1 MTAAPNPDWR
11 RPRARARWASDPAA
25 SRGRW
30 IDEPPSVRRTP
41 FERDRDR
48 IIHSTAFRRLKGK
61 TQVFLADEG
70 DHFRTRLTHT
80 LEVAQI
86 ARSLARSL
94 GLDEDLTEAIA
105 LAHDLGHP
113 PFGHSGE
120 RALDRAAADFGG
132 FDHNVQS
139 LRVVTAL
146 ERRYPAFDGL
156 NLSYEVIEGLAKHN
170 GPAPAG
176 AAVPPAIGA
185 LSARRDLQLSLYPS
199 LEAQCAAIADDV
211 AYNAHDIDDGLRAGL
226 LTIEGLRAVPPLGAI
241 LAGIEREHGALDRSR
256 LVAELLRRLI
266 HLLVED
272 ILVASNGLIA
282 SAAPQ
287 SADDVRR
294 AGRALVAFS
303 PEVAEAERA
312 VKRHLSRH
320 VYRDAGVL
328 AVMGAAEAVV
338 TALFERYRRDPAAL
352 PSEWRAGLDG
362 ASEERHGRRIAD
374 FLAGMTD
381 RFALAEYRRL
391 FDRNPDFG

>member
-1 MTAAPNPDWR
+1 MTAAPSSNWR
-11 RPRARARWASDPAA
+11 RAGVRARWASDPAA

-30 IDEPPSVRRTP
+30 IEEAPSVRRTP

-94 GLDEDLTEAIA
+94 GLDEDLAEAIA

-120 RALDRAAADFGG
+120 RALDRAARAFGG

-139 LRVVTAL
+139 LRVVAAL
-146 ERRYPAFDGL
+146 ERRYPSFDGL
-156 NLSYEVIEGLAKHN
+156 NLSYEVIEGLVKHN
-170 GPAPAG
+170 GPA
-176 AAVPPAIGA
+176 AADVVVSPTVAA
-185 LSARRDLQLSLYPS
+185 LSARHDLELALYPA

-211 AYNAHDIDDGLRAGL
+211 AYNTHDIDDGLRAGL
-226 LTIEGLRAVPPLGAI
+226 LTIDGLREVPILDAI
-241 LAGIEREHGALDRSR
+241 LDGIARDHGGLERSR
-256 LVAELLRRLI
+256 LVPELLRRLI

-272 ILVASNGLIA
+272 ILAESGRRIA
-282 SAAPQ
+282 MAAP
-287 SADDVRR
+287 ADAGEVRH
-294 AGRALVAFS
+294 AGRALIGFS
-303 PEVAEAERA
+303 PEIAEAERA
-312 VKRHLSRH
+312 VKQHLSRN

-328 AVMGAAEAVV
+328 TVTVAAEAVV
-338 TALFERYRRDPAAL
+338 TALFERYRIDPEAL
-352 PSEWRAGLDG
+352 PPEWRTGLDD
-362 ASEERHGRRIAD
+362 AADERRGRRIAD

-381 RFALAEYRRL
+381 RFALSEYRRL
-391 FDRNPDFG
+391 FDRTPDFG

>member
-1 MTAAPNPDWR
+1 MSATPHPDWR
-11 RPRARARWASDPAA
+11 RPRERAPWASDPAA

-156 NLSYEVIEGLAKHN
+156 NLTYEVIEGLVKHN
-170 GPAPAG
+170 GPVAET
-176 AAVPPAIGA
+176 AAVSPVVAA
-185 LSARRDLQLSLYPS
+185 LSERMDLRLPLHPS

-226 LTIEGLRAVPPLGAI
+226 LTVEGLRTVPPLGAI
-241 LAGIEREHGALDRSR
+241 LDGIGRDHGVLDRSR
-256 LVAELLRRLI
+256 LVPELLRRLI

-272 ILVASNGLIA
+272 ILVESGRRIA
-282 SAAPQ
+282 AAAPQ
-287 SADDVRR
+287 SADDSRR
-294 AGRALVAFS
+294 AGSALVGFS
-303 PEVAEAERA
+303 ADVAEAERA

-320 VYRDAGVL
+320 VYRDPEVL
-328 AVMGAAEAVV
+328 TVMGAAEAVV
-338 TALFERYRRDPAAL
+338 AALFERYLVDPLAL
-352 PSEWRAGLDG
+352 PPEWRAGLDD
-362 ASEERHGRRIAD
+362 APAERRGRRIAD

-391 FDRNPDFG
+391 FDRTPDFG

>member
-1 MTAAPNPDWR
+1 MTAAPPFDWR
-11 RPRARARWASDPAA
+11 RPGARAPWASDPAR

-30 IDEPPSVRRTP
+30 IDEAPSVRRTP

-94 GLDEDLTEAIA
+94 GLDEDLAEAIA

-120 RALDRAAADFGG
+120 RALDRAARAFGG

-139 LRVVTAL
+139 LRVVTTL

-156 NLSYEVIEGLAKHN
+156 NLSYEVIEGLVKHN
-170 GPAPAG
+170 GPVDAD
-176 AAVPPAIGA
+176 AAVSPTVAA
-185 LSARRDLQLSLYPS
+185 LSARHDLELGLYPS

-211 AYNAHDIDDGLRAGL
+211 AYNTHDIDDGLRAGL
-226 LTIEGLRAVPPLGAI
+226 LTIDGLREVPTLGAI
-241 LAGIEREHGALDRSR
+241 LDGIGRDHGALDRSR
-256 LVAELLRRLI
+256 LVPELLRRLI

-272 ILVASNGLIA
+272 VLAESGRRIA
-282 SAAPQ
+282 AATPGNV
-287 SADDVRR
+287 DDVRR
-294 AGRALVAFS
+294 AGRALVGFS
-303 PEVAEAERA
+303 PEIGGAERS
-312 VKRHLSRH
+312 VKQHLSRN
-320 VYRDAGVL
+320 VYRDPGVL
-328 AVMGAAEAVV
+328 TVMSAAEAVV
-338 TALFERYRRDPAAL
+338 TALFERYRIDPEAL
-352 PSEWRAGLDG
+352 PAEWRAGLDG
-362 ASEERHGRRIAD
+362 AADERRGRRIAD

-381 RFALAEYRRL
+381 RFALSEYRRL
-391 FDRNPDFG
+391 FDRTPDFG

>member
-1 MTAAPNPDWR
+1 MTAAPPHDWR
-11 RPRARARWASDPAA
+11 RPGARAPWAADPAT

-30 IDEPPSVRRTP
+30 IEEAPSGRRTP

-94 GLDEDLTEAIA
+94 GLDEDLAEAIA

-120 RALDRAAADFGG
+120 RALDRAARPFGG

-156 NLSYEVIEGLAKHN
+156 NLSYEVIEGLVKHN
-170 GPAPAG
+170 GPVAAG
-176 AAVPPAIGA
+176 ATISPTVAA
-185 LSARRDLQLSLYPS
+185 LSSRHDLGLALHPT

-211 AYNAHDIDDGLRAGL
+211 AYNTHDIDDGLRAGL
-226 LTIEGLRAVPPLGAI
+226 LTIDGLREVPALAAI
-241 LAGIEREHGALDRSR
+241 LDGIALDHEGIDRSR
-256 LVAELLRRLI
+256 LVPELLRRLI

-272 ILVASNGLIA
+272 ILVESGRRIA
-282 SAAPQ
+282 DAAPA
-287 SADDVRR
+287 SVDDVRV
-294 AGRALVAFS
+294 AGRALVGFS
-303 PEVAEAERA
+303 PEIAAAERA
-312 VKRHLSRH
+312 VRQHLSRH

-328 AVMGAAEAVV
+328 TVMGAAEAVV
-338 TALFERYRRDPAAL
+338 TALFVRFRSDPEAL
-352 PSEWRAGLDG
+352 PPEWRAGLDD
-362 ASEERHGRRIAD
+362 APEERKGRRIAD

-381 RFALAEYRRL
+381 RFALNEYRRL
-391 FDRNPDFG
+391 FDRTPDFG